1 MLNHI
6 KNHFDIKD
14 PQHIGMIKEAV
25 REVILEGQ
33 IPNELEAALK
43 LAVEIA
49 AKLGVSVKS
58 Q

>member
-1 MLNHI
+1 
-6 KNHFDIKD
+6 
-14 PQHIGMIKEAV
+14 MIKEAV